1 MSFAVERLV
10 VQIAPEDKRRISAK
24 AKKLDIPMSEL
35 MRRAAF
41 AYTSKED
48 DVELGVLADAA
59 KSAADNAAVSIDDA
73 ISFIRKSNL
82 RIAALERAAA
92 GARQH
97 SAASAAGSAA

>member
-1 MSFAVERLV
+1 MSFAVERVV

-24 AKKLDIPMSEL
+24 AKKLDMPLSEL

-48 DVELGVLADAA
+48 DFELGALADAA
-59 KSAADNAAVSIDDA
+59 KSAADNAAGSIDDA
-73 ISFIRKSNL
+73 IAFINKSNL

-92 GARQH
+92 RARRH
-97 SAASAAGSAA
+97 AAGSAA

>member
-1 MSFAVERLV
+1 MSFAVERVV

-24 AKKLDIPMSEL
+24 AKKLDMPLSEL

-48 DVELGVLADAA
+48 DLELGALADAA
-59 KSAADNAAVSIDDA
+59 KSAADNAAASIDDA
-73 ISFIRKSNL
+73 MSSIRKSNL
-82 RIAALERAAA
+82 RIAAMERAAA

-97 SAASAAGSAA
+97 VTGSAAGSAA